1 MDWNI
6 LMADYVI
13 SLPFSFDEYGRI
25 STTDDQKL
33 IWRDRVRLVL
43 MTRFGERVMRPSFGS
58 DLVNSLFETESV
70 AIEMVKRTVTIAFNQ
85 LLNSLN
91 LIEMNPVYDQTTG
104 GLELSVTYSLPS
116 GEIDSVS
123 LKTAVFNRSGD
134 ILQEIPNV

>member
-1 MDWNI
+1 
-6 LMADYVI
+6 MADYVI